1 MKMFLMVVCLMMAS
15 IVQAEYVSWRV
26 FVGSTGAEN
35 SFYDSARLFAT
46 DQGVANIAGATSQ
59 GPSVDQASIELGV
72 TTTDTLVTVPNNGQ
86 YSFFV
91 ALYSIAGGS
100 TPVAYSALRTWGELA
115 TDGSLWNAE
124 LPAPL
129 GTTYWNAVPEPTSIG
144 LLAIGMSALLLRR
157 RRRM

>member
-1 MKMFLMVVCLMMAS
+1 MKMYLMIFFLMTAS
-15 IVQAEYVSWRV
+15 IVQAEYISWRV

-46 DQGVANIAGATSQ
+46 DTGFATITGATSQ
-59 GPSVDQASIELGV
+59 GPSVGQASVELGV
-72 TTTDTLVTVPNNGQ
+72 TPTDTLVTVPNNDQ

-100 TPVAYSALRTWGELA
+100 TPVAYSALRTWDELVL
-115 TDGSLWNAE
+115 DGSLWNAE

>member
-1 MKMFLMVVCLMMAS
+1 MRMYLMIVFLMMSS
-15 IVQAEYVSWRV
+15 IAQAEYISWRV
-26 FVGSTGAEN
+26 FVGSTGSEN

-59 GPSVDQASIELGV
+59 GPGVGQASAELGV
-72 TTTDTLVTVPNNGQ
+72 TPTDTLVEVPNNGN
-86 YSFFV
+86 YRFFV

-100 TPVAYSALRTWGELA
+100 TPVAYSALRTWDELVL
-115 TDGSLWNAE
+115 DGSLWNAE

-157 RRRM
+157 RRRV